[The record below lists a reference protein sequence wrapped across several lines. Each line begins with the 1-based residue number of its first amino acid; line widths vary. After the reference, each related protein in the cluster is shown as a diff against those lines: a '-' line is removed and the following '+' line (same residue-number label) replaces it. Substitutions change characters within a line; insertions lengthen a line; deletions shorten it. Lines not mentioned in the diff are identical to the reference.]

1 MRPVTSSCPQSL
13 LWIAHCW
20 PTLASLGPVHG
31 GLWQGGVFLQV
42 PTSHPK
48 ALAHREWS
56 VGLCLLLTSHHHSNL
71 HSFSPCPTGLP
82 LPPQCVFIWFHLFW
96 EDRKHHGCQV
106 AFACWTSW
114 NGERKYFKNKQKLL
128 FPQCCYFIF
137 LFCIFY
143 FLDPLNQLSWWHFW
157 QKPDQLY
164 MYILRALVGG
174 IRLE

>member
-1 MRPVTSSCPQSL
+1 MLHSQQVVCRDQQIFPVPREARRGRECLSQEMRPVTSSCPQSL

-106 AFACWTSW
+106 AFACWTS
-114 NGERKYFKNKQKLL
+114 
-128 FPQCCYFIF
+128 
-137 LFCIFY
+137 
-143 FLDPLNQLSWWHFW
+143 
-157 QKPDQLY
+157 
-164 MYILRALVGG
+164 
-174 IRLE
+174 